1 VPLFQEQLMEM
12 AVAIAGFSAAEADEL
27 RQAMAAKRSA
37 ARMARLRDR
46 LYQGMAERGITG
58 EVADT
63 IHQALA
69 AFANFGF
76 PESHSAS
83 FAHLVYCSG
92 WLKHHYPAA
101 FFAGLLNSQPMGFWS
116 PQSLIADAKRHG
128 VRCGAARVPQPG
140 DRPPGGPGRGAGPPG
155 HPPRAG
161 LGPRAGRGARRAD
174 RRRAP
179 WADAEDL
186 VRRAQVSRAQLEV
199 LAAAGALDDLGPK
212 GANGRRRALWGP
224 GPQPR
229 APSTGCRGSWWGPRP
244 PTCPSRAPSRR
255 WATTSGR
262 SVSPRTGPPWSWPA
276 PPSTGSG
283 CSRLPRCGR
292 RARPR
297 GCWWRGW

>member
-101 FFAGLLNSQPMGFWS
+101 FFAGSSTPSRWLLVTAEPDRRRQAPRG
-116 PQSLIADAKRHG
+116 G
-128 VRCGAARVPQPG
+128 GAAPARVPQPG

-174 RRRAP
+174 RRR
-179 WADAEDL
+179 
-186 VRRAQVSRAQLEV
+186 
-199 LAAAGALDDLGPK
+199 GTLG
-212 GANGRRRALWGP
+212 
-224 GPQPR
+224 
-229 APSTGCRGSWWGPRP
+229 
-244 PTCPSRAPSRR
+244 
-255 WATTSGR
+255 
-262 SVSPRTGPPWSWPA
+262 
-276 PPSTGSG
+276 
-283 CSRLPRCGR
+283 
-292 RARPR
+292 
-297 GCWWRGW
+297 